1 MSKKYCCFHL
11 SLSYSFSV
19 INAVD
24 VVMGDIIRLK
34 GGMKVAAD
42 CIVLESAGVKVDNSS
57 LTGEAEPQKRVPH
70 RTDDDPFVSR

>member
-1 MSKKYCCFHL
+1 MFYFSIYL
-11 SLSYSFSV
+11 SLLLPYST
-19 INAVD
+19 INAAE
-24 VVMGDIIRLK
+24 VVVGDIIRLR

-70 RTDDDPFVSR
+70 KTDDDPFATK